1 MALGSPR
8 SRISPLWDTVGGSFS
23 SGEWFRRDTNGMAS
37 REGRGGGLPWQPG
50 QSSPPW
56 LSVGWQMAQPDCP
69 TSLELLTKTITFR
82 KRKIHATIRFL
93 MLAENGE
100 GNALIG
106 LSCEQKTVMRNRQR
120 KVQTG
125 FYGDTSHGH

>member
-1 MALGSPR
+1 M
-8 SRISPLWDTVGGSFS
+8 GGSFS

-56 LSVGWQMAQPDCP
+56 VSVGWQMAQPDCP

-82 KRKIHATIRFL
+82 KRKIYAIIRFL
-93 MLAENGE
+93 MLAGNGE
-100 GNALIG
+100 GNALTG
-106 LSCEQKTVMRNRQR
+106 LSCEQKTVMRNRQG

-125 FYGDTSHGH
+125 FYGDTATDAEKD